1 MKILLEWP
9 RSSVYDPTSFPGGVE
24 KWVSHTFEVLKTA
37 HEVKLLVPN
46 DSITTDSNVIL
57 GPLPSRPYDKTKSHS
72 YKFRVFYD
80 FVTEIADDFDV
91 IIMTSIMGS
100 GLLRK
105 KYEHL
110 CSKIVYFQHYYD
122 LCSPNVPN
130 FTAWYNQLAI
140 IQASGQVLT
149 PNDWVKNE
157 GKRCFDLR
165 RNDMMTL
172 KRIHDWEREK
182 WDDTYESL
190 GLYNGSFDIIHH
202 LGDAV
207 QIKPVNPKKMV
218 FIGRSVEEK
227 GIIEAAK
234 VFMELDKQGYE
245 CHVFT
250 RDENLSKQ
258 KTENVMNLLKQ
269 SGVSLH
275 INTPHS
281 EIMKELADT
290 HILLWP
296 TRKETVGIVG
306 YEGAIHGCKV
316 IYKIDPPDYYLKD
329 WGFKRKWKS
338 WQGLLETVYE
348 VEKTHFDRETTVN
361 FFREKYTIEKDLR
374 RLEQV
379 LESNLS

>member
-1 MKILLEWP
+1 MRILLEWP

-24 KWVSHTFEVLKTA
+24 KWVTHTFNVLRTA
-37 HEVKLLVPN
+37 HEVRLLVPN
-46 DSITTDSNVIL
+46 DSVVSDPDVIL

-72 YKFRVFYD
+72 YKFRPFYEFIETIVD
-80 FVTEIADDFDV
+80 EFDV

-100 GLLRK
+100 GTLRK
-105 KYEHL
+105 EFEHL
-110 CSKIVYFQHYYD
+110 CPKIVYFQHYYD

-140 IQASGQVLT
+140 IQAGGKVLT
-149 PNDWVKNE
+149 PNDWVRNE

-165 RNDMMTL
+165 RNDMFTL

-182 WDDTYESL
+182 WDGTYESS
-190 GLYNGSFDIIHH
+190 GLYNGSFDIIHN
-202 LGDAV
+202 LDDAV
-207 QIKPVNPKKMV
+207 EVKEVNPKKVV
-218 FIGRSVEEK
+218 FIGRPVEEK
-227 GIIEAAK
+227 GIIEASK
-234 VFMELDKQGYE
+234 VLMELDKQGYE

-258 KTENVMNLLKQ
+258 KTEDVMELLKR
-269 SGVSLH
+269 SGVHLH

-281 EIMKELADT
+281 EIMQELADT

-329 WGFKRKWKS
+329 WAFKREWKT
-338 WQGLLETVYE
+338 WQRLLEVVQE
-348 VEKTHFDRETTVN
+348 VENAEFDREATIAH
-361 FFREKYTIEKDLR
+361 FRDTYTIGGDLR
-374 RLEQV
+374 RLEKV
-379 LESNLS
+379 LCYG